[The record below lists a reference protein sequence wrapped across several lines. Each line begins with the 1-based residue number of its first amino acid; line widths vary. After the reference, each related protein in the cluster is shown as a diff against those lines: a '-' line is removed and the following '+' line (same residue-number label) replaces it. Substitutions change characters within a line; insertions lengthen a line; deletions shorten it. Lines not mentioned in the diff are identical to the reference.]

1 MRLVQMDLNSRRDRR
16 RRGRDSMT
24 HEESGERKRSGVR
37 KAEVDWEDREQERE
51 TDITKPRY
59 RG

>member
-1 MRLVQMDLNSRRDRR
+1 MDLNSRRDRR

-37 KAEVDWEDREQERE
+37 KADVDWEDREQERE